1 MMPILILA
9 IFAVVW
15 AGPHCSSA
23 ATKPATRATSLGPA
37 TPPPNAKRCRLVPM
51 NGTREDFRD
60 ANRLHIVNKEAGNT
74 WIMLRDG
81 EKLHTR
87 CIYHE
92 NSPVWEQ
99 LNSATLAINVTKILS
114 AETQNIGFIELV
126 ETGKGFECETL
137 LKCTL
142 IDSRRSSSASIQFY
156 ISESGRANLACDPLN
171 FPGPDVHQDTV
182 ARCSLVRE
190 AGPVRSF
197 KRKRLKRSADSRPE
211 LVYTFIEQAVQPG
224 SQVALKCSAV
234 GEPPPRFRWLLDG
247 QPIPAHHGAAITEGR
262 ENGPAGL
269 GPGSS
274 YVLSTLSLSSARVEH
289 GGRYE
294 CRATNNHGSVAH
306 AARLNVY
313 GPPYIRAMSP
323 VKAVAGSEVTIWCPY
338 YGFPIDSVRW
348 EGGAGTDPR
357 YQQMDGQLTITNV
370 DRNRDK
376 GGWTCSVLTPG
387 GELARRE
394 VQITVVSPPVLSP
407 IVFPPGLRAGDRSQ
421 LTCTVTSGDMP
432 VYFSWLKDQMP
443 ISSALQVDERGAEF
457 YSMLL
462 FKSLTAAHSGIYT
475 CVVTN
480 TAGKAN
486 MSAELA
492 IKVPPYWQIEPSD
505 TAVLLN
511 GSLTVSCEARGHP
524 PPSIYWTKFSG
535 STETTLGGVSD
546 PVVLTNG
553 SLRIESARAEHSGK
567 YRCRADNGVSPPL
580 STTLTIHIN
589 EPARFETQSAN
600 VTAKLGD
607 TVRLACVARGDSPLA
622 TAWSHSGRALPN
634 SDYRM
639 SISETRSAEGL
650 RSELVIE
657 RADRRDSGVYRCQA
671 SNPYGRSDHFVHLA
685 VQEPPEPPAN
695 FRVLEATSRSVRLQW
710 RRPYDGNSPV
720 LGYIVQ
726 YRKHDSSN
734 TDSWRDADTH
744 NVSVSA
750 HAVDSYSETES
761 ATITGLEPATAY
773 LVRARTVTAQFASAH
788 TRALL
793 ALTLHEPPSRAPISL
808 RASAPRSSTI
818 ELAWQA
824 PPSSSWNGE
833 LLGYTVWWWPSADG
847 TLAGGANVGMEFA
860 TVRGQITKYIIEG
873 LEHYTRYSVSVRA
886 FNSAG
891 AGPATAPVNT
901 LTQESV
907 PSEGPRSVRCR
918 AVSPQSI
925 KVEWSPP
932 PAHAHHGAL
941 LGYKLLYR
949 PEHTTEWLEWEERG
963 NGGSNAGAGAEVK
976 RVAGVET
983 LLLALRP
990 HTNYTVQALAYT
1002 AAGDGVP
1009 AHPIHCTTQQ
1019 DVPGSPAAVKVVA
1032 TSVTSLAVSWLPPS
1046 RPNGPILYYTVFYRE
1061 LGRDRPPITTTVQVE
1076 EGDPFVGLGG
1086 STELRSLS
1094 EGATYE
1100 AWVAA
1105 HSVAGEGEPSPPQP
1119 ATTTSRA
1126 RARLLSFGVWAR
1138 VQCGHSLRLA
1148 CAWRGEPAPR
1158 ARWLRGDRPVTHD
1171 PRTHLTPH
1179 GHLAIHEVD
1188 ASTSGNYTCSA
1199 RNTFGSEEVTYRVE
1213 CAAPPSAPTLT
1224 LDHAAHT
1231 DARLTWRTTHHPAA
1245 PPHGFTIWWVRV
1257 RDDTGDG
1264 LEPISSRSEEER
1276 RLETGGEAASV
1287 VLRALSCGATY
1298 SVRAVAHSRA
1308 GSSPPSVPLMVKTK
1322 PPVLVWE
1329 GGGEDRLEEG
1339 AEAAVWSNSSALA
1352 LDARRA
1358 VRCGARLV
1366 RLQWR
1371 RADAA
1376 GAVAWRDADLT
1387 SLHHH
1392 REVVIGGLSPGAWYA
1407 LRLWTATESARHQA
1421 VIYAATTTHSGERL
1435 RRPVAFQSE
1444 GGQIITSNGNAD
1456 TERVLGAV
1464 SLAFAAL
1471 AALAV
1476 TALLLVLLAKR
1487 STLWP
1492 CGGPT
1497 DEETRRCSHSVA
1509 STDKSV
1515 CPEQQNIRNCQ
1526 HDYKHDKLSPA
1537 SDVYEI
1543 SPYATFAV
1551 GGEAAAAATLDH
1563 TLQFRT
1569 FGHRDNDAPPH
1580 RPCRKHPQRH
1590 RERAEVEK
1598 HHSECELQQL
1608 SRYEKVRPRHCAP
1621 TSYCVPLAHHAKAAL
1636 SASMLGAGGS
1646 GGGSGSG
1653 GGCGSGGGLSEVY
1666 AGDSS
1671 AESGPGSLS
1680 PRTHHE
1686 HS

>member
-1 MMPILILA
+1 MCI
-9 IFAVVW
+9 
-15 AGPHCSSA
+15 C
-23 ATKPATRATSLGPA
+23 
-37 TPPPNAKRCRLVPM
+37 KRML
-51 NGTREDFRD
+51 NGQE
-60 ANRLHIVNKEAGNT
+60 NKELKSSSSTIKVTQVVGATQNMSLIT
-74 WIMLRDG
+74 
-81 EKLHTR
+81 EKSKRKGIALKN
-87 CIYHE
+87 IPIE
-92 NSPVWEQ
+92 KSFQ
-99 LNSATLAINVTKILS
+99 LNVGSYDCFLFRVDASDCSAQSDKVMW
-114 AETQNIGFIELV
+114 
-126 ETGKGFECETL
+126 
-137 LKCTL
+137 
-142 IDSRRSSSASIQFY
+142 
-156 ISESGRANLACDPLN
+156 
-171 FPGPDVHQDTV
+171 
-182 ARCSLVRE
+182 CSLVKKA
-190 AGPVRSF
+190 AGFRSL
-197 KRKRLKRSADSRPE
+197 KRKRLKRSSDSRPE

-224 SQVALKCSAV
+224 AQVALKCSAV
-234 GEPPPRFRWLLDG
+234 GEPPPRFRWTLDG
-247 QPIPAHHGAAITEGR
+247 QLIPPHHGAAITEGR
-262 ENGPAGL
+262 ENGPTGI
-269 GPGSS
+269 GSTNN
-274 YVLSTLSLSSARVEH
+274 YILSTLSLSSARVEH

-294 CRATNNHGSVAH
+294 CRATNSHGSVAH

-313 GPPYIRAMSP
+313 GPPYIRAMNP
-323 VKAVAGSEVTIWCPY
+323 VKAVAGSDITIWCPY
-338 YGFPIDSVRW
+338 YGFPIDSVKW

-357 YQQMDGQLTITNV
+357 YHQVDGQLTITNV

-376 GGWTCSVLTPG
+376 GGWICSVLTPG

-394 VQITVVSPPVLSP
+394 VQVSVVSPPVLSP
-407 IVFPPGLRAGDRSQ
+407 IVFPPGLRSGDRSQ

-443 ISSALQVDERGAEF
+443 ISSVLQVDERGAEF

-486 MSAELA
+486 TSAELA
-492 IKVPPYWQIEPSD
+492 IKVPPYWQMEPSD
-505 TAVLLN
+505 AAVLLN
-511 GSLTVSCEARGHP
+511 GSLTISCEARGHP
-524 PPSIYWTKFSG
+524 SPIIYWTKFSG
-535 STETTLGGVSD
+535 SAETTLGGVSD
-546 PVVLTNG
+546 PVVLNNG
-553 SLRIESARAEHSGK
+553 SLRLESARAEHSGK
-567 YRCRADNGVSPPL
+567 YRCRADNGVAPPL
-580 STTLTIHIN
+580 SKTLTIHVN
-589 EPARFETQSAN
+589 EPARFETPSVN

-607 TVRLACVARGDSPLA
+607 TVRLACVARGDNPLSM
-622 TAWSHSGRALPN
+622 TWSTSGRALPN

-650 RSELVIE
+650 RSELVLE

-671 SNPYGRSDHFVHLA
+671 SNPYGRSDHFVHLG

-695 FRVLEATSRSVRLQW
+695 FRVLETTSRSVRLQW

-720 LGYIVQ
+720 LGYVVQ
-726 YRKHDSSN
+726 YRKHDSTSP
-734 TDSWRDADTH
+734 DSWRDADTH

-750 HAVDSYSETES
+750 HSVDTYTELEG
-761 ATITGLEPATAY
+761 ATISGLEPATAY
-773 LVRARTVTAQFASAH
+773 LVRARTVTAQFASSH

-793 ALTLHEPPSRAPISL
+793 ALTLHEPPARAPISL
-808 RASAPRSSTI
+808 RASAPRPATV

-824 PPSSSWNGE
+824 PPTSAWNGE

-847 TLAGGANVGMEFA
+847 SLSSGANVGMEFA
-860 TVRGQITKYIIEG
+860 TVRGQINKYTIEG
-873 LEHYTRYSVSVRA
+873 LEHYTRYSISVRA

-907 PSEGPRSVRCR
+907 PTEGPRAVRCR
-918 AVSPQSI
+918 AVSPQSL

-949 PEHTTEWLEWEERG
+949 PEHTADWLEWEVRG
-963 NGGSNAGAGAEVK
+963 GGGPSAVAGAEVK

-990 HTNYTVQALAYT
+990 HMNYTIQALAYT

-1009 AHPIHCTTQQ
+1009 AHPIHCTTHQ
-1019 DVPGSPAAVKVVA
+1019 DVPGPPAAVKVVA
-1032 TSVTSLAVSWLPPS
+1032 TSVSSLAVSWLPPS

-1061 LGRDRPPITTTVQVE
+1061 LGRERPPQTTTVQPE
-1076 EGDPFVGLGG
+1076 EGESSVGLGG
-1086 STELRSLS
+1086 ATELRSLS

-1105 HSVAGEGEPSPPQP
+1105 HSVAGEGEPSAPQP

-1126 RARLLSFGVWAR
+1126 TVRLLSFGVWAR
-1138 VQCGHSLRLA
+1138 VKCGNSLKLA

-1179 GHLAIHEVD
+1179 GHLSIHEVD
-1188 ASTSGNYTCSA
+1188 ASTSGNYTCAA
-1199 RNTFGSEEVTYRVE
+1199 RNAFGSEEVTYRIE
-1213 CAAPPSAPTLT
+1213 CASPPSAPALV
-1224 LDHAAHT
+1224 LDHAAHKE
-1231 DARLTWRTTHHPAA
+1231 AKLTWRTTHHPAA
-1245 PPHGFTIWWVRV
+1245 PPHGYTIWWMRV
-1257 RDDTGDG
+1257 RDESGDG
-1264 LEPISSRSEEER
+1264 IESVSLRGGGEEER
-1276 RLETGGEAASV
+1276 RLEAGGEAASA
-1287 VLRALSCGATY
+1287 VLRALACGATY

-1308 GSSPPSVPLMVKTK
+1308 GPSPSSAPLLVRTK

-1329 GGGEDRLEEG
+1329 GGGEVKEESEQG
-1339 AEAAVWSNSSALA
+1339 AEAAVWSNSSSLA

-1371 RADAA
+1371 RADATNTA
-1376 GAVAWRDADLT
+1376 IWRDADLT

-1392 REVVIGGLSPGAWYA
+1392 REVVINDLATGTWYA

-1444 GGQIITSNGNAD
+1444 GGSAPAAGGSAD

-1476 TALLLVLLAKR
+1476 AALLLVLLAKR

-1492 CGGPT
+1492 CGGPV
-1497 DEETRRCSHSVA
+1497 DEEVRRCSHSVA

-1551 GGEAAAAATLDH
+1551 GGEATAATLDH

-1590 RERAEVEK
+1590 RDREVEK

-1608 SRYEKVRPRHCAP
+1608 SRYEKVRPRHCAG
-1621 TSYCVPLAHHAKAAL
+1621 TSYCVPLPHHANTGG
-1636 SASMLGAGGS
+1636 SAGGGGS
-1646 GGGSGSG
+1646 GGGF
-1653 GGCGSGGGLSEVY
+1653 SEVY

-1671 AESGPGSLS
+1671 VESGPGSLS

>member
-1 MMPILILA
+1 MVPGKRIYECRPKGIGSHSRVLIETCSTLGGSSSQSCVYKCYEDSKLFVEDKLGISQGSTA
-9 IFAVVW
+9 FSDSKDIIEKSGNASRIYVTKKGTKQTTLHKCTIIQLKKYRQLFRNKTPKAYKFNSSRKFYFEGREKNETWCSLTKQVVYT
-15 AGPHCSSA
+15 
-23 ATKPATRATSLGPA
+23 TKRTRA
-37 TPPPNAKRCRLVPM
+37 
-51 NGTREDFRD
+51 
-60 ANRLHIVNKEAGNT
+60 
-74 WIMLRDG
+74 
-81 EKLHTR
+81 
-87 CIYHE
+87 
-92 NSPVWEQ
+92 
-99 LNSATLAINVTKILS
+99 
-114 AETQNIGFIELV
+114 
-126 ETGKGFECETL
+126 
-137 LKCTL
+137 
-142 IDSRRSSSASIQFY
+142 
-156 ISESGRANLACDPLN
+156 
-171 FPGPDVHQDTV
+171 
-182 ARCSLVRE
+182 
-190 AGPVRSF
+190 
-197 KRKRLKRSADSRPE
+197 KRSLDSRPE

-224 SQVALKCSAV
+224 AQVALKCSAV
-234 GEPPPRFRWLLDG
+234 GEPPPRFKWTLDS
-247 QPIPAHHGAAITEGR
+247 QPIPLHLGAVITEGR
-262 ENGPAGL
+262 ENGPAGM
-269 GPGSS
+269 GPSGN
-274 YVLSTLSLSSARVEH
+274 YVLSTLSLSSAQVEH

-294 CRATNNHGSVAH
+294 CRASNAHGSIAH

-323 VKAVAGSEVTIWCPY
+323 VKAVAGSDTTVWCPY
-338 YGFPIDSVRW
+338 YGFPIDSVTW
-348 EGGAGTDPR
+348 EGGAGTDAR
-357 YQQMDGQLTITNV
+357 YQQIDGQLTISNV
-370 DRNRDK
+370 DRNRDQ
-376 GGWTCSVLTPG
+376 GSWICSVLTPG
-387 GELARRE
+387 GELARRD

-407 IVFPPGLRAGDRSQ
+407 IVFPPGLRSGDRSQ

-432 VYFSWLKDQMP
+432 VYFSWLKDQMNIP
-443 ISSALQVDERGAEF
+443 SALQVDERGAEF

-462 FKSLTAAHSGIYT
+462 FKSLTAAHSGLYT

-486 MSAELA
+486 ASAELA
-492 IKVPPYWQIEPSD
+492 IKVPPYWHIEPSD
-505 TAVLLN
+505 SAVLLN

-524 PPSIYWTKFSG
+524 PPAVYWTKFSG
-535 STETTLGGVSD
+535 GTETTLGAVSE
-546 PVVLTNG
+546 PAVLSNG
-553 SLRIESARAEHSGK
+553 SLRLESARAEHSGK
-567 YRCRADNGVSPPL
+567 YRCRADNGVAPAL
-580 STTLTIHIN
+580 SKSLTIHIN
-589 EPARFETQSAN
+589 EPARFETPSVN
-600 VTAKLGD
+600 VTAKLGE
-607 TVRLACVARGDSPLA
+607 TVRLACLARGDSPLS
-622 TAWSHSGRALPN
+622 TSWSHSGRALPN

-650 RSELVIE
+650 RSELVVE

-685 VQEPPEPPAN
+685 VQEPPEPPSN
-695 FRVLEATSRSVRLQW
+695 FRVLETTSRSVRLQW

-720 LGYIVQ
+720 LGYVVQ
-726 YRKHDSSN
+726 YRKHDSTNS
-734 TDSWRDADTH
+734 DSWRDADTH

-750 HAVDSYSETES
+750 HNADTYSETEG
-761 ATITGLEPATAY
+761 ATISGLEPATAY

-793 ALTLHEPPSRAPISL
+793 ALTSHEPPARAPLSL
-808 RASAPRSSTI
+808 RASAPRTSTI
-818 ELAWQA
+818 ELTWQP
-824 PPSSSWNGE
+824 PPSSTWNGE
-833 LLGYTVWWWPSADG
+833 LLGYSVWWWASADG
-847 TLAGGANVGMEFA
+847 TLSGGANVGMEFA
-860 TVRGQITKYIIEG
+860 TVRGLITKYTIES

-901 LTQESV
+901 VTQESV
-907 PSEGPRSVRCR
+907 PSEGPRGVRCR
-918 AVSPQSI
+918 AVSPQSL

-932 PAHAHHGAL
+932 PAHAHHGSL

-949 PEHTTEWLEWEERG
+949 PEHTAEWLEWEVRG
-963 NGGSNAGAGAEVK
+963 SGGLNSGAGAEVK

-983 LLLALRP
+983 LLLALKP
-990 HTNYTVQALAYT
+990 YTNYTVQALAYT

-1009 AHPIHCTTQQ
+1009 AHPVHCTTQQ
-1019 DVPGSPAAVKVVA
+1019 DAPGPPAAVKVVA
-1032 TSVTSLAVSWLPPS
+1032 TSVTSLAISWLPPS
-1046 RPNGPILYYTVFYRE
+1046 RPNGPVLYYTVFYRE
-1061 LGRDRPPITTTVQVE
+1061 LGRDRPPQTTTVQAE
-1076 EGDPFVGLGG
+1076 DSDPSVGLGG

-1094 EGATYE
+1094 EDATYE

-1105 HSVAGEGEPSPPQP
+1105 HSAAGEGEPSAPQP
-1119 ATTTSRA
+1119 ATTSSRA
-1126 RARLLSFGVWAR
+1126 GVRLLSFGVWAR
-1138 VQCGHSLRLA
+1138 VQCGHALRLA
-1148 CAWRGEPAPR
+1148 CVWRGEPTPR

-1171 PRTHLTPH
+1171 PRTHLTLH

-1199 RNTFGSEEVTYRVE
+1199 RNAYGSEETTYRVE
-1213 CAAPPSAPTLT
+1213 CAAPPAAPAL
-1224 LDHAAHT
+1224 LLEHAAHRE
-1231 DARLTWRTTHHPAA
+1231 ARLAWRTAHHSAA
-1245 PPHGFTIWWVRV
+1245 PPHGFTIWWIRV
-1257 RDDTGDG
+1257 RDDSGDG
-1264 LEPISSRSEEER
+1264 LDTGTRGEEER
-1276 RLETGGEAASV
+1276 KLETGGEATGV
-1287 VLRALSCGATY
+1287 TLRGLSCGASY
-1298 SVRAVAHSRA
+1298 SVRVVAHSRA
-1308 GSSPPSVPLMVKTK
+1308 GPSPPSAPLLVKTK

-1329 GGGEDRLEEG
+1329 GGGDHRERQEEG

-1371 RADAA
+1371 RADA
-1376 GAVAWRDADLT
+1376 GAALWTDADLT

-1392 REVVIGGLSPGAWYA
+1392 REIVIGGLTAGAWYG
-1407 LRLWTATESARHQA
+1407 LRLWTATDSARHQA
-1421 VIYAATTTHSGERL
+1421 IIYAATTTHAGERL

-1444 GGQIITSNGNAD
+1444 GSSVSTVSNAEA
-1456 TERVLGAV
+1456 ERVLGAV

-1471 AALAV
+1471 AAVAV

-1492 CGGPT
+1492 CVVPV

-1551 GGEAAAAATLDH
+1551 GGETAATLDH

-1590 RERAEVEK
+1590 RDRGDVEK
-1598 HHSECELQQL
+1598 HHSDCELQQL
-1608 SRYEKVRPRHCAP
+1608 SRYEKVRPRHCAG
-1621 TSYCVPLAHHAKAAL
+1621 TSYCVPLAHH
-1636 SASMLGAGGS
+1636 G
-1646 GGGSGSG
+1646 GGGSGVG
-1653 GGCGSGGGLSEVY
+1653 GGSGFSEVY

>member
-1 MMPILILA
+1 
-9 IFAVVW
+9 
-15 AGPHCSSA
+15 
-23 ATKPATRATSLGPA
+23 
-37 TPPPNAKRCRLVPM
+37 
-51 NGTREDFRD
+51 
-60 ANRLHIVNKEAGNT
+60 
-74 WIMLRDG
+74 
-81 EKLHTR
+81 
-87 CIYHE
+87 
-92 NSPVWEQ
+92 
-99 LNSATLAINVTKILS
+99 
-114 AETQNIGFIELV
+114 
-126 ETGKGFECETL
+126 
-137 LKCTL
+137 
-142 IDSRRSSSASIQFY
+142 
-156 ISESGRANLACDPLN
+156 
-171 FPGPDVHQDTV
+171 
-182 ARCSLVRE
+182 
-190 AGPVRSF
+190 
-197 KRKRLKRSADSRPE
+197 
-211 LVYTFIEQAVQPG
+211 
-224 SQVALKCSAV
+224 
-234 GEPPPRFRWLLDG
+234 
-247 QPIPAHHGAAITEGR
+247 
-262 ENGPAGL
+262 
-269 GPGSS
+269 
-274 YVLSTLSLSSARVEH
+274 
-289 GGRYE
+289 
-294 CRATNNHGSVAH
+294 
-306 AARLNVY
+306 
-313 GPPYIRAMSP
+313 
-323 VKAVAGSEVTIWCPY
+323 
-338 YGFPIDSVRW
+338 
-348 EGGAGTDPR
+348 
-357 YQQMDGQLTITNV
+357 
-370 DRNRDK
+370 
-376 GGWTCSVLTPG
+376 
-387 GELARRE
+387 
-394 VQITVVSPPVLSP
+394 
-407 IVFPPGLRAGDRSQ
+407 
-421 LTCTVTSGDMP
+421 
-432 VYFSWLKDQMP
+432 
-443 ISSALQVDERGAEF
+443 
-457 YSMLL
+457 
-462 FKSLTAAHSGIYT
+462 
-475 CVVTN
+475 
-480 TAGKAN
+480 
-486 MSAELA
+486 
-492 IKVPPYWQIEPSD
+492 PPYWQIEPSD

-524 PPSIYWTKFSG
+524 HLLYTGPS

-553 SLRIESARAEHSGK
+553 SLRLESARAEHSGK

-580 STTLTIHIN
+580 SKTLTIHIN

-695 FRVLEATSRSVRLQW
+695 FRVLETTSRSFWATWYNIASMIPPALILGGMQKLIMC
-710 RRPYDGNSPV
+710 PYPRMH
-720 LGYIVQ
+720 
-726 YRKHDSSN
+726 RK
-734 TDSWRDADTH
+734 
-744 NVSVSA
+744 
-750 HAVDSYSETES
+750 SYAETES

-847 TLAGGANVGMEFA
+847 TLGGGSNVGMEFA

-901 LTQESV
+901 LTQEM
-907 PSEGPRSVRCR
+907 PSEGPRAVRCR

-949 PEHTTEWLEWEERG
+949 PEHTTEWLEWDARG
-963 NGGSNAGAGAEVK
+963 NGGSNVGAGAEVK

-1046 RPNGPILYYTVFYRE
+1046 RPNGPLLYYTVFYRE

-1105 HSVAGEGEPSPPQP
+1105 HSIAGEGEPSPPQP

-1199 RNTFGSEEVTYRVE
+1199 RNTFGSEEGGVRRTP
-1213 CAAPPSAPTLT
+1213 AAPTLT

-1231 DARLTWRTTHHPAA
+1231 DTRLTWRTTHHPAA
-1245 PPHGFTIWWVRV
+1245 PPHGFTIWWIRV

-1264 LEPISSRSEEER
+1264 LESISSRAEEER
-1276 RLETGGEAASV
+1276 RLETGGEASSV

-1308 GSSPPSVPLMVKTK
+1308 GSSPPSVPLLVKTK

-1376 GAVAWRDADLT
+1376 GAAAWRDADLT

-1392 REVVIGGLSPGAWYA
+1392 REVVIGGLASGAWYA
-1407 LRLWTATESARHQA
+1407 LRLWTATDSARHQA

-1444 GGQIITSNGNAD
+1444 GGQVMTSNNNAD

-1471 AALAV
+1471 AGLAV
-1476 TALLLVLLAKR
+1476 TALLLVLVAKR

-1492 CGGPT
+1492 CGGTP

-1621 TSYCVPLAHHAKAAL
+1621 TSYCVPLAHHEFLKHFLNKSSLIGAIISLRSVKSMTVTVYTNRL
-1636 SASMLGAGGS
+1636 PICDTSAIRS
-1646 GGGSGSG
+1646 GK
-1653 GGCGSGGGLSEVY
+1653 CFILTNL
-1666 AGDSS
+1666 DD
-1671 AESGPGSLS
+1671 L
-1680 PRTHHE
+1680 
-1686 HS
+1686 

>member
-1 MMPILILA
+1 MMKILFVIT
-9 IFAVVW
+9 FAVLSP
-15 AGPHCSSA
+15 GPHCSCS
-23 ATKPATRATSLGPA
+23 PSTRDGLPTTLIN
-37 TPPPNAKRCRLVPM
+37 PPPDVKRFFV
-51 NGTREDFRD
+51 GTRYISIGLQYR
-60 ANRLHIVNKEAGNT
+60 RL
-74 WIMLRDG
+74 
-81 EKLHTR
+81 
-87 CIYHE
+87 
-92 NSPVWEQ
+92 
-99 LNSATLAINVTKILS
+99 INVTGILS
-114 AETQNIGFIELV
+114 KIVKVYITRTRAEKEYKFLQ
-126 ETGKGFECETL
+126 
-137 LKCTL
+137 
-142 IDSRRSSSASIQFY
+142 
-156 ISESGRANLACDPLN
+156 PLS
-171 FPGPDVHQDTV
+171 
-182 ARCSLVRE
+182 ARCSLVKKMSS
-190 AGPVRSF
+190 VRSF
-197 KRKRLKRSADSRPE
+197 KRKRLKRSSESRPE
-211 LVYTFIEQAVQPG
+211 LTFKAI
-224 SQVALKCSAV
+224 
-234 GEPPPRFRWLLDG
+234 
-247 QPIPAHHGAAITEGR
+247 ITEGR
-262 ENGPAGL
+262 ESGTTGIGASNN
-269 GPGSS
+269 
-274 YVLSTLSLSSARVEH
+274 YMLSTLSLSSARVEH

-294 CRATNNHGSVAH
+294 CRATNPHGSVTH

-313 GPPYIRAMSP
+313 GPPYIRAMNP

-338 YGFPIDSVRW
+338 YGFPIDTVKW

-357 YQQMDGQLTITNV
+357 YQQNDGQLIITNV

-376 GGWTCSVLTPG
+376 GSWICSVQTPG

-394 VQITVVSPPVLSP
+394 IQITVVSPPVLSP
-407 IVFPPGLRAGDRSQ
+407 IVFPPGLRSGDRAQ

-443 ISSALQVDERGAEF
+443 ISSVLQVDERGAEF

-486 MSAELA
+486 MSTELA
-492 IKVPPYWQIEPSD
+492 IKVPPYWQIEPTD

-511 GSLTVSCEARGHP
+511 GSLTVSCDARGHP
-524 PPSIYWTKFSG
+524 PPAIYWSKFSG
-535 STETTLGGVSD
+535 STETVFGGVSD

-553 SLRIESARAEHSGK
+553 SLRFESARAEHSGK
-567 YRCRADNGVSPPL
+567 YRCRADNGVPPAL
-580 STTLTIHIN
+580 SKTLTIHVN

-600 VTAKLGD
+600 VTSKLGD
-607 TVRLACVARGDSPLA
+607 TVRLACVARGDSPLS
-622 TAWSHSGRALPN
+622 TAWSHSGRHLPN

-671 SNPYGRSDHFVHLA
+671 TNPYGRSDHFVHLA

-695 FRVLEATSRSVRLQW
+695 FRVVETTSRSVRLQW

-720 LGYIVQ
+720 LGYVVQ
-726 YRKHDSSN
+726 YRKHDSTSVD
-734 TDSWRDADTH
+734 TWRDADTH

-750 HAVDSYSETES
+750 IPGDSYTETEG
-761 ATITGLEPATAY
+761 ATISGLEPATAY
-773 LVRARTVTAQFASAH
+773 LVRARTVTAQFASTH

-793 ALTLHEPPSRAPISL
+793 ALTLHEPPSRAPLSL

-824 PPSSSWNGE
+824 PPSTSWNGE
-833 LLGYTVWWWPSADG
+833 LLGYTVWWWASADG
-847 TLAGGANVGMEFA
+847 TLAGGTNVGMEFA
-860 TVRGQITKYIIEG
+860 TVRGQITKYTIEG
-873 LEHYTRYSVSVRA
+873 LEHFTRYSISVRA

-891 AGPATAPVNT
+891 AGPASAHVNT

-907 PSEGPRSVRCR
+907 PSEGPRAVRCR
-918 AVSPQSI
+918 AVSPQSL

-949 PEHTTEWLEWEERG
+949 PEHTAEWLEWEMRG
-963 NGGSNAGAGAEVK
+963 RSGSNTVTGAEVK
-976 RVAGVET
+976 RVIGVET
-983 LLLALRP
+983 LLLALKP

-1002 AAGDGVP
+1002 ATGDGVP
-1009 AHPIHCTTQQ
+1009 AHPIYCTTQQ
-1019 DVPGSPAAVKVVA
+1019 DAPGPPAAVKVLA
-1032 TSVTSLAVSWLPPS
+1032 TSVTSLAISWLPPS

-1061 LGRDRPPITTTVQVE
+1061 LERPPQTTTVQAE
-1076 EGDPFVGLGG
+1076 EKDPSVGLGG

-1105 HSVAGEGEPSPPQP
+1105 HSTAGEGEPSAPQP

-1126 RARLLSFGVWAR
+1126 GARLLSFGVWAR
-1138 VQCGHSLRLA
+1138 VRCGHSLRLA

-1171 PRTHLTPH
+1171 PRAHLTPH

-1199 RNTFGSEEVTYRVE
+1199 RNAFGSEEVTYRVE
-1213 CAAPPSAPTLT
+1213 CATSPSAPTLT
-1224 LDHAAHT
+1224 LDHTTHKEAKF
-1231 DARLTWRTTHHPAA
+1231 TWRTTHHPAA
-1245 PPHGFTIWWVRV
+1245 PPHGFSIFWNRV
-1257 RDDTGDG
+1257 RDDTGEG
-1264 LEPISSRSEEER
+1264 LDPSSSRSDEER
-1276 RLETGGEAASV
+1276 RLEAGGESSSAI
-1287 VLRALSCGATY
+1287 LRALSCGATY
-1298 SVRAVAHSRA
+1298 SVRVIAHSKA
-1308 GSSPPSVPLMVKTK
+1308 GPSPSSVPLLVRTK

-1329 GGGEDRLEEG
+1329 GGGDQSNSEEG

-1352 LDARRA
+1352 VDARRA

-1371 RADAA
+1371 RADSNGAA
-1376 GAVAWRDADLT
+1376 SWRDADLT

-1392 REVVIGGLSPGAWYA
+1392 REVLIGGLQAGAWYG
-1407 LRLWTATESARHQA
+1407 LRLWTATESSRHQA
-1421 VIYAATTTHSGERL
+1421 IIYAATTTPSGERL

-1444 GGQIITSNGNAD
+1444 GIPVITGGNNAD
-1456 TERVLGAV
+1456 AERVLGAV

-1471 AALAV
+1471 AAIAV

-1487 STLWP
+1487 NTLWP
-1492 CGGPT
+1492 CTSPA
-1497 DEETRRCSHSVA
+1497 DEEVRGCSHSVA

-1515 CPEQQNIRNCQ
+1515 CPEQQNLRNCQ

-1551 GGEAAAAATLDH
+1551 GGEAAAATLDH

-1598 HHSECELQQL
+1598 HHSDCELQQL
-1608 SRYEKVRPRHCAP
+1608 SRYEKVRPRHCAG
-1621 TSYCVPLAHHAKAAL
+1621 TSYCVPLAHH
-1636 SASMLGAGGS
+1636 
-1646 GGGSGSG
+1646 GGGS
-1653 GGCGSGGGLSEVY
+1653 GSGGGLSEVY

-1686 HS
+1686 NS

>member
-1 MMPILILA
+1 M
-9 IFAVVW
+9 W
-15 AGPHCSSA
+15 C
-23 ATKPATRATSLGPA
+23 SLG
-37 TPPPNAKRCRLVPM
+37 K
-51 NGTREDFRD
+51 
-60 ANRLHIVNKEAGNT
+60 K
-74 WIMLRDG
+74 
-81 EKLHTR
+81 
-87 CIYHE
+87 
-92 NSPVWEQ
+92 
-99 LNSATLAINVTKILS
+99 
-114 AETQNIGFIELV
+114 
-126 ETGKGFECETL
+126 TGAF
-137 LKCTL
+137 
-142 IDSRRSSSASIQFY
+142 
-156 ISESGRANLACDPLN
+156 
-171 FPGPDVHQDTV
+171 
-182 ARCSLVRE
+182 
-190 AGPVRSF
+190 RSF
-197 KRKRLKRSADSRPE
+197 KRKRLKRSSDSRPE

-224 SQVALKCSAV
+224 AQVALKCSVV
-234 GEPPPRFRWLLDG
+234 GEPPPRFRWNLDG
-247 QPIPAHHGAAITEGR
+247 LPIPAHHGAIITEGR
-262 ENGPAGL
+262 ESGPAGV
-269 GPGSS
+269 GASGN
-274 YVLSTLSLSSARVEH
+274 YVLSTLSLTSARVEH

-294 CRATNNHGSVAH
+294 CRATNVHGSIAH

-313 GPPYIRAMSP
+313 GPPYIRALAP

-338 YGFPIDSVRW
+338 YGFPVESVKW
-348 EGGAGTDPR
+348 EGGAGADSR
-357 YQQMDGQLTITNV
+357 YQQMGGQLTIHNV

-376 GGWTCSVLTPG
+376 GTWTCSVLTPG
-387 GELARRE
+387 GELAKRE

-407 IVFPPGLRAGDRSQ
+407 VVFPPGLRAGDRAQ
-421 LTCTVTSGDMP
+421 LTCSVTSGDMP

-443 ISSALQVDERGAEF
+443 ISSVLQVEERGAEF
-457 YSMLL
+457 YSMLI
-462 FKSLTAAHSGIYT
+462 FKTLTAAHSGIYT

-486 MSAELA
+486 TSAELA

-505 TAVLLN
+505 ASVLLN

-524 PPSIYWTKFSG
+524 SPAIYWTKFSG
-535 STETTLGGVSD
+535 TTETSLGGVSD
-546 PVVLTNG
+546 PVVLSNG
-553 SLRIESARAEHSGK
+553 SLRLETARAEHSGK
-567 YRCRADNGVSPPL
+567 YRCRADNGVAPAL
-580 STTLTIHIN
+580 SKTLNIHVN
-589 EPARFETQSAN
+589 EPARFETPSAN
-600 VTAKLGD
+600 VTAKLGE
-607 TVRLACVARGDSPLA
+607 TVRLACVARGDTPLS
-622 TAWSHSGRALPN
+622 TTWSHSGRALPN

-650 RSELVIE
+650 RSELVVE

-695 FRVLEATSRSVRLQW
+695 FRVLETSSRSVRLQW

-720 LGYIVQ
+720 LGYVVQ
-726 YRKHDSSN
+726 YRKHDSSSA
-734 TDSWRDADTH
+734 DSWRDADTH

-750 HAVDSYSETES
+750 HSIDSYAETEG

-793 ALTLHEPPSRAPISL
+793 ALTLHEPPARAPLSL
-808 RASAPRSSTI
+808 RASAPRPSTI

-833 LLGYTVWWWPSADG
+833 LLGYTVWWWASADG
-847 TLAGGANVGMEFA
+847 TLAGGSNVGMEFA
-860 TVRGQITKYIIEG
+860 TVRGLINKYTIES

-907 PSEGPRSVRCR
+907 PSEGPRAVRCR
-918 AVSPQSI
+918 AVSPQSL

-949 PEHTTEWLEWEERG
+949 PEHTTEWLEWEVRG
-963 NGGSNAGAGAEVK
+963 SGTVTAGAGAEVK

-990 HTNYTVQALAYT
+990 HTNYTIQALAYT

-1019 DVPGSPAAVKVVA
+1019 DAPGPPAAVKVVA

-1061 LGRDRPPITTTVQVE
+1061 LGRDRPPQTTTIQAE
-1076 EGDPFVGLGG
+1076 DGDASVGLGG

-1094 EGATYE
+1094 EGSTYE

-1105 HSVAGEGEPSPPQP
+1105 HSAAGEGEPSAPQP
-1119 ATTTSRA
+1119 TTITSRA
-1126 RARLLSFGVWAR
+1126 GAKLLSFGVWAR

-1148 CAWRGEPAPR
+1148 CAWRGDPAPR

-1199 RNTFGSEEVTYRVE
+1199 RNSFGSEEVTYRVE
-1213 CAAPPSAPTLT
+1213 CAAPPAAPAMQ
-1224 LDHAAHT
+1224 LDHAAHKE
-1231 DARLTWRTTHHPAA
+1231 ARLTWRTTHHPAA

-1257 RDDTGDG
+1257 RDDSGEG
-1264 LEPISSRSEEER
+1264 IEPASLRDEER
-1276 RLETGGEAASV
+1276 RLEAGGEAASV
-1287 VLRALSCGATY
+1287 VLRALACGATY

-1308 GSSPPSVPLMVKTK
+1308 GPSPPSVPLLVRTK

-1329 GGGEDRLEEG
+1329 GGGEDTQEEG

-1352 LDARRA
+1352 IDARRA

-1371 RADAA
+1371 RVDA
-1376 GAVAWRDADLT
+1376 GGTGSWRDADLT

-1392 REVVIGGLSPGAWYA
+1392 REVLIGGLTAGAWYG
-1407 LRLWTATESARHQA
+1407 LRLWTATDSARHQA
-1421 VIYAATTTHSGERL
+1421 VLYAATTTHSGERL

-1444 GGQIITSNGNAD
+1444 GGPITTVGGSAD
-1456 TERVLGAV
+1456 AERVLGAV
-1464 SLAFAAL
+1464 SVAFAAL
-1471 AALAV
+1471 AAIAV
-1476 TALLLVLLAKR
+1476 TALIVVLLAKR

-1492 CGGPT
+1492 CGGNLE
-1497 DEETRRCSHSVA
+1497 EETRRCSHSVA

-1551 GGEAAAAATLDH
+1551 GGEATAATLDH

-1608 SRYEKVRPRHCAP
+1608 SRYEKVRPRHCAA
-1621 TSYCVPLAHHAKAAL
+1621 TSYCVPLSHH
-1636 SASMLGAGGS
+1636 

-1653 GGCGSGGGLSEVY
+1653 GGGGSGGGFSEVY

>member
-1 MMPILILA
+1 
-9 IFAVVW
+9 
-15 AGPHCSSA
+15 
-23 ATKPATRATSLGPA
+23 
-37 TPPPNAKRCRLVPM
+37 M
-51 NGTREDFRD
+51 N
-60 ANRLHIVNKEAGNT
+60 
-74 WIMLRDG
+74 
-81 EKLHTR
+81 
-87 CIYHE
+87 
-92 NSPVWEQ
+92 
-99 LNSATLAINVTKILS
+99 
-114 AETQNIGFIELV
+114 
-126 ETGKGFECETL
+126 
-137 LKCTL
+137 
-142 IDSRRSSSASIQFY
+142 
-156 ISESGRANLACDPLN
+156 
-171 FPGPDVHQDTV
+171 
-182 ARCSLVRE
+182 
-190 AGPVRSF
+190 
-197 KRKRLKRSADSRPE
+197 
-211 LVYTFIEQAVQPG
+211 
-224 SQVALKCSAV
+224 
-234 GEPPPRFRWLLDG
+234 
-247 QPIPAHHGAAITEGR
+247 
-262 ENGPAGL
+262 
-269 GPGSS
+269 
-274 YVLSTLSLSSARVEH
+274 
-289 GGRYE
+289 
-294 CRATNNHGSVAH
+294 
-306 AARLNVY
+306 
-313 GPPYIRAMSP
+313 P
-323 VKAVAGSEVTIWCPY
+323 VKAVAGTEITIWCPY
-338 YGFPIDSVRW
+338 YGFPIDSVKW
-348 EGGAGTDPR
+348 EGGAGADPR
-357 YQQMDGQLTITNV
+357 YHQVDGQLTIANV

-376 GGWTCSVLTPG
+376 GGWICSVLTPG

-394 VQITVVSPPVLSP
+394 VQVSVVSPPVLSP
-407 IVFPPGLRAGDRSQ
+407 IVFPPGLRSGDRSQ

-443 ISSALQVDERGAEF
+443 ISSVLQVDERGAEF

-486 MSAELA
+486 TSAELA

-505 TAVLLN
+505 AAVLLN
-511 GSLTVSCEARGHP
+511 GSLTISCEARGHP
-524 PPSIYWTKFSG
+524 TPAIYWTKFSG

-546 PVVLTNG
+546 PVVLSNG
-553 SLRIESARAEHSGK
+553 SLRLESARAEHSGR
-567 YRCRADNGVSPPL
+567 YRCRADNGVAPPL
-580 STTLTIHIN
+580 SKTLTIHVN
-589 EPARFETQSAN
+589 EPARFETPSVN

-607 TVRLACVARGDSPLA
+607 TVRLACVARGDNPLSM
-622 TAWSHSGRALPN
+622 TWSSSGRALPN

-639 SISETRSAEGL
+639 SIAETRSAEGL
-650 RSELVIE
+650 RSELVLE

-671 SNPYGRSDHFVHLA
+671 SNPYGRSDHFVHLG

-695 FRVLEATSRSVRLQW
+695 FRVLETTSRSVRLQW

-720 LGYIVQ
+720 LGYVVQ
-726 YRKHDSSN
+726 YRKHDSASP
-734 TDSWRDADTH
+734 DSWRDADTH

-750 HAVDSYSETES
+750 HSVDTYTEVEG
-761 ATITGLEPATAY
+761 ATISGLEPATAY
-773 LVRARTVTAQFASAH
+773 LVRARTVTAQFASTH

-793 ALTLHEPPSRAPISL
+793 ALTLHEPPSRAPMSL
-808 RASAPRSSTI
+808 RASAPRSATV
-818 ELAWQA
+818 ELAWQ
-824 PPSSSWNGE
+824 PPPTSTWNGE

-847 TLAGGANVGMEFA
+847 SLSGGANVGMEFA
-860 TVRGQITKYIIEG
+860 TVRGQINKYTIEG
-873 LEHYTRYSVSVRA
+873 LEHYTRYSISVRA

-891 AGPATAPVNT
+891 AGPATASVNT

-907 PSEGPRSVRCR
+907 PTEGPRAVRCR
-918 AVSPQSI
+918 AVSPQSL

-949 PEHTTEWLEWEERG
+949 PEHTTDWLEWEVRA
-963 NGGSNAGAGAEVK
+963 GGGQNTLGGAEVK

-990 HTNYTVQALAYT
+990 HMNYTIQALAYT

-1009 AHPIHCTTQQ
+1009 AHPIHCTTHQ
-1019 DVPGSPAAVKVVA
+1019 DVPGPPAAVKVVA
-1032 TSVTSLAVSWLPPS
+1032 TSISSLAVSWLPPS

-1061 LGRDRPPITTTVQVE
+1061 LGRERPPQTTTVQAE
-1076 EGDPFVGLGG
+1076 DGESSVGLGG

-1105 HSVAGEGEPSPPQP
+1105 HSVAGEGEPSAPQP
-1119 ATTTSRA
+1119 ATTSSRA
-1126 RARLLSFGVWAR
+1126 TVRLLSFGVWAR
-1138 VQCGHSLRLA
+1138 VRCGHSLRLA

-1179 GHLAIHEVD
+1179 GHLSIHEVD
-1188 ASTSGNYTCSA
+1188 GSTSGNYTCAA
-1199 RNTFGSEEVTYRVE
+1199 RNAFGSEEVTYRVE
-1213 CAAPPSAPTLT
+1213 CASPPSAPTLT
-1224 LDHAAHT
+1224 LDHAAHKE
-1231 DARLTWRTTHHPAA
+1231 AKVSWRTTHHPAA
-1245 PPHGFTIWWVRV
+1245 PPHGFTIWWMRI
-1257 RDDTGDG
+1257 RDDNGEGIDPLNTRGED
-1264 LEPISSRSEEER
+1264 ER
-1276 RLETGGEAASV
+1276 RLETGGEATNII
-1287 VLRALSCGATY
+1287 LRALSCGAVY

-1308 GSSPPSVPLMVKTK
+1308 GPSPSSAPLLVRTK

-1329 GGGEDRLEEG
+1329 GGGEEENNDQG
-1339 AEAAVWSNSSALA
+1339 AEAAVWSNSSSLA
-1352 LDARRA
+1352 VDARRA

-1376 GAVAWRDADLT
+1376 ANAIWRDADLT

-1392 REVVIGGLSPGAWYA
+1392 REVVINGLTTGAWYA

-1421 VIYAATTTHSGERL
+1421 IIYAATTTHSGERL

-1444 GGQIITSNGNAD
+1444 GSSPSSGSAAD
-1456 TERVLGAV
+1456 TDRVLGAV

-1476 TALLLVLLAKR
+1476 GALLLVLLAKR

-1492 CGGPT
+1492 CGGAV

-1551 GGEAAAAATLDH
+1551 GGEATAATLDH

-1590 RERAEVEK
+1590 RDREVEK
-1598 HHSECELQQL
+1598 HHSDCELQQL
-1608 SRYEKVRPRHCAP
+1608 SRYEKVRPRHCAG
-1621 TSYCVPLAHHAKAAL
+1621 TSYCVPLSHHGGGGG
-1636 SASMLGAGGS
+1636 STGGGGS
-1646 GGGSGSG
+1646 GGGF
-1653 GGCGSGGGLSEVY
+1653 SEVY

-1671 AESGPGSLS
+1671 VESGPGSLS

>member
-1 MMPILILA
+1 MPTSIIGT
-9 IFAVVW
+9 VVHVFFSSAGVLS

-23 ATKPATRATSLGPA
+23 DPHSPPHVKRYRHVEADDKRIYECRPKGISSPSRVHVEKCSSLRASSKRCVYKCDEQSRRIEDKYIHGASETGFSRDVSANSANTSLSQLTKKGRYKRRELHKCIIIQLKEYQKLFRNR
-37 TPPPNAKRCRLVPM
+37 TPKAYR
-51 NGTREDFRD
+51 
-60 ANRLHIVNKEAGNT
+60 VN
-74 WIMLRDG
+74 
-81 EKLHTR
+81 
-87 CIYHE
+87 
-92 NSPVWEQ
+92 S
-99 LNSATLAINVTKILS
+99 
-114 AETQNIGFIELV
+114 
-126 ETGKGFECETL
+126 
-137 LKCTL
+137 
-142 IDSRRSSSASIQFY
+142 SRRSLF
-156 ISESGRANLACDPLN
+156 ERHDNN
-171 FPGPDVHQDTV
+171 VTW
-182 ARCSLVRE
+182 CSLTER
-190 AGPVRSF
+190 AWRPL
-197 KRKRLKRSADSRPE
+197 KRKRIKRSPDSRPE

-224 SQVALKCSAV
+224 AQVALKCSAV
-234 GEPPPRFRWLLDG
+234 GEPPPRFKWTLDS
-247 QPIPAHHGAAITEGR
+247 QPIPPHHGAVITEGR
-262 ENGPAGL
+262 DSGPAGM
-269 GPGSS
+269 GPGGN
-274 YVLSTLSLSSARVEH
+274 YVLSTLSLSSAKVEH

-294 CRATNNHGSVAH
+294 CRASNAHGSVAH

-313 GPPYIRAMSP
+313 GPPYIRSMSP
-323 VKAVAGSEVTIWCPY
+323 VKAVAGSDTPVWCPY
-338 YGFPIDSVRW
+338 YGFPIDSVKW
-348 EGGAGTDPR
+348 DGGTGNDPR
-357 YQQMDGQLTITNV
+357 YLQIDGQLTISNV
-370 DRNRDK
+370 DRNRDQ
-376 GGWTCSVLTPG
+376 GGWVCSVLTPG

-407 IVFPPGLRAGDRSQ
+407 IVFPPGLRAGDRAQ

-432 VYFSWLKDQMP
+432 VYFSWLKDQINIP
-443 ISSALQVDERGAEF
+443 SALQVDERGAEF

-486 MSAELA
+486 TSAELA

-524 PPSIYWTKFSG
+524 SPAIYWTKFSG
-535 STETTLGGVSD
+535 SAETTLGAVSE
-546 PVVLTNG
+546 PAVLNNG
-553 SLRIESARAEHSGK
+553 SLRLESARAEHSGK
-567 YRCRADNGVSPPL
+567 YRCRADNGVAPAL
-580 STTLTIHIN
+580 SKTLTIHVN
-589 EPARFETQSAN
+589 EPARFETPSVN

-607 TVRLACVARGDSPLA
+607 TVRLACVARGDSPLS
-622 TAWSHSGRALPN
+622 TTWSHSGRALPN

-650 RSELVIE
+650 RSELVVE

-671 SNPYGRSDHFVHLA
+671 TNPYGRSDHFVHLA
-685 VQEPPEPPAN
+685 VQEPPEPPSN
-695 FRVLEATSRSVRLQW
+695 FRVLETTSRSVRLQW

-720 LGYIVQ
+720 LGYVVQ
-726 YRKHDSSN
+726 YRKHDSTSSD
-734 TDSWRDADTH
+734 TWRDADTH

-750 HAVDSYSETES
+750 HNLDSYSETEG
-761 ATITGLEPATAY
+761 ATISGLEPATAY
-773 LVRARTVTAQFASAH
+773 LVRARTVTAQFASTH

-793 ALTLHEPPSRAPISL
+793 ALTSHEPPARAPLSL
-808 RASAPRSSTI
+808 RASAPRASTI
-818 ELAWQA
+818 ELAWQP

-833 LLGYTVWWWPSADG
+833 LLGYSVWWWASADG
-847 TLAGGANVGMEFA
+847 TLSGGANVGMEFA
-860 TVRGQITKYIIEG
+860 TVRGQITKYTIEG

-907 PSEGPRSVRCR
+907 PSEGPRGVRCR
-918 AVSPQSI
+918 AVSPQSL

-932 PAHAHHGAL
+932 PAHAHHGSL

-949 PEHTTEWLEWEERG
+949 PEHTAEWLEWEVRG
-963 NGGSNAGAGAEVK
+963 SGGGNSGAGAEVK

-990 HTNYTVQALAYT
+990 YTNYTIQALAYT
-1002 AAGDGVP
+1002 GTGDGVP
-1009 AHPIHCTTQQ
+1009 AHPVHCITQQ
-1019 DVPGSPAAVKVVA
+1019 DAPGPPAAVKVVA
-1032 TSVTSLAVSWLPPS
+1032 TSVTSLAISWLPPS
-1046 RPNGPILYYTVFYRE
+1046 RPNGPVLYYTVFYRE
-1061 LGRDRPPITTTVQVE
+1061 LGRDRPPQTTTVQAE
-1076 EGDPFVGLGG
+1076 DSDPTVGLGG
-1086 STELRSLS
+1086 SAELRSLS
-1094 EGATYE
+1094 EDATYE

-1105 HSVAGEGEPSPPQP
+1105 HSVAGEGEPSAPQP
-1119 ATTTSRA
+1119 ATTSSRA
-1126 RARLLSFGVWAR
+1126 GVRLLSFGVWAR

-1148 CAWRGEPAPR
+1148 CVWRGEPMPR

-1171 PRTHLTPH
+1171 PKTHLTPH

-1199 RNTFGSEEVTYRVE
+1199 RNAFGSEEVTYRVE
-1213 CAAPPSAPTLT
+1213 CAVPPAAPALL
-1224 LDHAAHT
+1224 LDHAAHRE
-1231 DARLTWRTTHHPAA
+1231 AKLTWRTTHHPAA

-1257 RDDTGDG
+1257 RDDSVDS
-1264 LEPISSRSEEER
+1264 LEASSRGEEER
-1276 RLETGGEAASV
+1276 KLEAGGEASSV
-1287 VLRALSCGATY
+1287 MLRSLSCGASY

-1308 GSSPPSVPLMVKTK
+1308 GPSPPSAPLLVKTK

-1329 GGGEDRLEEG
+1329 GGGDRRDQEEG
-1339 AEAAVWSNSSALA
+1339 AEAAIWSNSSALA

-1358 VRCGARLV
+1358 VRCNARLV

-1371 RADAA
+1371 RADA
-1376 GAVAWRDADLT
+1376 GAALWTDADLT

-1392 REVVIGGLSPGAWYA
+1392 REVVIGGLTAGAWYA
-1407 LRLWTATESARHQA
+1407 LRLWTSTESSRHQA
-1421 VIYAATTTHSGERL
+1421 IIYAATTTHAGERL

-1444 GGQIITSNGNAD
+1444 GSSVGTVGSNAEA
-1456 TERVLGAV
+1456 ERVLGAV

-1471 AALAV
+1471 AAVAV
-1476 TALLLVLLAKR
+1476 TALILVLLAKR

-1492 CGGPT
+1492 CGGAV

-1515 CPEQQNIRNCQ
+1515 CPEQQNMRNCQ

-1551 GGEAAAAATLDH
+1551 GGETAATLDH

-1590 RERAEVEK
+1590 RDRAEGKTYVEK
-1598 HHSECELQQL
+1598 HHSDCELQQL
-1608 SRYEKVRPRHCAP
+1608 SRYEKVRPRHCAG
-1621 TSYCVPLAHHAKAAL
+1621 TSYCVPLAHHG
-1636 SASMLGAGGS
+1636 GAGSGGGGGS
-1646 GGGSGSG
+1646 GGGF
-1653 GGCGSGGGLSEVY
+1653 SEVY

>member
-1 MMPILILA
+1 MWSLSHGERKLYFICLHY
-9 IFAVVW
+9 
-15 AGPHCSSA
+15 GSA
-23 ATKPATRATSLGPA
+23 RDSNKNQQNVLSKFSGANVSESVS
-37 TPPPNAKRCRLVPM
+37 AK
-51 NGTREDFRD
+51 D
-60 ANRLHIVNKEAGNT
+60 
-74 WIMLRDG
+74 
-81 EKLHTR
+81 
-87 CIYHE
+87 
-92 NSPVWEQ
+92 
-99 LNSATLAINVTKILS
+99 
-114 AETQNIGFIELV
+114 TQNIGFIKIKQNKQRYEYEILLECNLV
-126 ETGKGFECETL
+126 SSKGKVNH
-137 LKCTL
+137 
-142 IDSRRSSSASIQFY
+142 
-156 ISESGRANLACDPLN
+156 ISKIKSGEVMFLCGTSNNKDLRGLCHVTP
-171 FPGPDVHQDTV
+171 
-182 ARCSLVRE
+182 CSLVKKTSI
-190 AGPVRSF
+190 VRPF
-197 KRKRLKRSADSRPE
+197 KRKRLKRSLDSRPE

-224 SQVALKCSAV
+224 AQVALKCSAV
-234 GEPPPRFRWLLDG
+234 GEPPPRFRWTLDG
-247 QPIPAHHGAAITEGR
+247 QTIPSHHGAVITEGR
-262 ENGPAGL
+262 ESSPSGI
-269 GPGSS
+269 GSNS
-274 YVLSTLSLSSARVEH
+274 NYVLSTLSLSSARVEH

-294 CRATNNHGSVAH
+294 CRATNSHGTVSH

-313 GPPYIRAMSP
+313 GPPYIRAMNP
-323 VKAVAGSEVTIWCPY
+323 VKAVAGSDVTIWCPY
-338 YGFPIDSVRW
+338 YGFPIDSVKW

-357 YQQMDGQLTITNV
+357 YQQLDGQLTIMNV

-376 GGWTCSVLTPG
+376 GAWICSVLTPG

-394 VQITVVSPPVLSP
+394 VQVSVVSPPVLSP
-407 IVFPPGLRAGDRSQ
+407 IVFPPGLRSGDRSQ

-443 ISSALQVDERGAEF
+443 ISSSLQVDERGAEF
-457 YSMLL
+457 FSMLL

-486 MSAELA
+486 ASVELA

-505 TAVLLN
+505 TSVLLN
-511 GSLTVSCEARGHP
+511 GSLTVSCEARGYP
-524 PPSIYWTKFSG
+524 PPTIYWTKFAG

-546 PVVLTNG
+546 PVILGNG
-553 SLRIESARAEHSGK
+553 SLRLESARAEHSGK
-567 YRCRADNGVSPPL
+567 YRCRADNGVAPAL
-580 STTLTIHIN
+580 SKTLSIHVN

-607 TVRLACVARGDSPLA
+607 TVRLACVARGDSPLS

-639 SISETRSAEGL
+639 SISETRSSEGL
-650 RSELVIE
+650 RSEMVIE

-695 FRVLEATSRSVRLQW
+695 FRVLETTSRSVKLQW

-720 LGYIVQ
+720 LGYVVQ
-726 YRKHDSSN
+726 YRRHDSSAA
-734 TDSWRDADTH
+734 DSWRDADTY
-744 NVSVSA
+744 NVTVSA
-750 HAVDSYSETES
+750 HPPDSFTETEG
-761 ATITGLEPATAY
+761 AIITGLEPATAY

-793 ALTLHEPPSRAPISL
+793 ALTLHEPPSRSPVSL
-808 RASAPRSSTI
+808 RASAPRTSTI
-818 ELAWQA
+818 VLAWQA
-824 PPSSSWNGE
+824 PPASSWNGE
-833 LLGYTVWWWPSADG
+833 LLGYTVWWWASADG
-847 TLAGGANVGMEFA
+847 SLAGGANVGMEFA
-860 TVRGQITKYIIEG
+860 TVRGQINKYIIEG

-891 AGPATAPVNT
+891 AGPASAPVNT

-907 PSEGPRSVRCR
+907 PSEGPRGVRCR
-918 AVSPQSI
+918 AVSPQSL

-949 PEHTTEWLEWEERG
+949 PEHTAEWLEWELRG
-963 NGGSNAGAGAEVK
+963 TGGPSAGAGAEVK

-990 HTNYTVQALAYT
+990 HTNYTIQALAYT

-1019 DVPGSPAAVKVVA
+1019 DAPGPPAAVKVVA

-1046 RPNGPILYYTVFYRE
+1046 RPNGPLLYYTVFYRE
-1061 LGRDRPPITTTVQVE
+1061 LGRERPPQSATVQAE
-1076 EGDPFVGLGG
+1076 DDISSVGLGG

-1094 EGATYE
+1094 E
-1100 AWVAA
+1100 
-1105 HSVAGEGEPSPPQP
+1105 
-1119 ATTTSRA
+1119 
-1126 RARLLSFGVWAR
+1126 
-1138 VQCGHSLRLA
+1138 
-1148 CAWRGEPAPR
+1148 
-1158 ARWLRGDRPVTHD
+1158 
-1171 PRTHLTPH
+1171 
-1179 GHLAIHEVD
+1179 EVD

-1199 RNTFGSEEVTYRVE
+1199 RNTFGSEEITYRVE
-1213 CAAPPSAPTLT
+1213 CATPPSAPALV
-1224 LDHAAHT
+1224 LDHAAHKE
-1231 DARLTWRTTHHPAA
+1231 AKLTWRTTHHPAA

-1257 RDDTGDG
+1257 RDDAGDG
-1264 LEPISSRSEEER
+1264 MEIGNTRGEEEK
-1276 RLETGGEAASV
+1276 RLEAGGETASV
-1287 VLRALSCGATY
+1287 VLKALSCGATY

-1308 GSSPPSVPLMVKTK
+1308 GPSPPSVPLLVRTK

-1329 GGGEDRLEEG
+1329 GGGEDSQSEG

-1352 LDARRA
+1352 VDARRA

-1371 RADAA
+1371 RADDAA
-1376 GAVAWRDADLT
+1376 AAPWRDADLT

-1392 REVVIGGLSPGAWYA
+1392 REVVIGGLSAGAWFA
-1407 LRLWTATESARHQA
+1407 LRLWTATESSRHQA

-1435 RRPVAFQSE
+1435 RRPVAFHTE
-1444 GGQIITSNGNAD
+1444 GGPVVTTNGNAD
-1456 TERVLGAV
+1456 AERVLGAV

-1476 TALLLVLLAKR
+1476 TALLLVLVAKR

-1492 CGGPT
+1492 CISPP
-1497 DEETRRCSHSVA
+1497 EEEARRCSHSVA

-1515 CPEQQNIRNCQ
+1515 CPEQQNMRNCQ

-1551 GGEAAAAATLDH
+1551 GGETAATLDH

-1598 HHSECELQQL
+1598 HHSECELTQL
-1608 SRYEKVRPRHCAP
+1608 SRYEKVRPRHCAG
-1621 TSYCVPLAHHAKAAL
+1621 TSYCVPLAHH
-1636 SASMLGAGGS
+1636 GGGNGGGGGS
-1646 GGGSGSG
+1646 GGGF
-1653 GGCGSGGGLSEVY
+1653 SEVY

>member
-1 MMPILILA
+1 MVTIILIA
-9 IFAVVW
+9 IFAVLSP
-15 AGPHCSSA
+15 GRYCSCSPGA
-23 ATKPATRATSLGPA
+23 LAEPNPTPQ
-37 TPPPNAKRCRLVPM
+37 PPPHIKRCRRVGGGNNYPFEGELGMNKPSGHTWTVLMKRRKIIIHYECFEKSQGHKNTDASKSLSASSPVNVSEDVPGRRNM
-51 NGTREDFRD
+51 SFVKILEEKNGFTCETSIKCK
-60 ANRLHIVNKEAGNT
+60 LIEAGLQT
-74 WIMLRDG
+74 SH
-81 EKLHTR
+81 KYQFH
-87 CIYHE
+87 
-92 NSPVWEQ
+92 NSKTNMKMGCEALDEDVSSRH
-99 LNSATLAINVTKILS
+99 LNYSMW
-114 AETQNIGFIELV
+114 
-126 ETGKGFECETL
+126 
-137 LKCTL
+137 
-142 IDSRRSSSASIQFY
+142 
-156 ISESGRANLACDPLN
+156 
-171 FPGPDVHQDTV
+171 
-182 ARCSLVRE
+182 CSLSKKTSTQ
-190 AGPVRSF
+190 RSF
-197 KRKRLKRSADSRPE
+197 KRKRLKKRSSDSRPE

-224 SQVALKCSAV
+224 AQVALKCSAM
-234 GEPPPRFRWLLDG
+234 GEPPPRFRWSLDG
-247 QPIPAHHGAAITEGR
+247 FPIPTHHGTIITEGR
-262 ENGPAGL
+262 ENGPTGI
-269 GPGSS
+269 GSS
-274 YVLSTLSLSSARVEH
+274 SNYVLSTLSLSGARVEH

-294 CRATNNHGSVAH
+294 CRATNSHGSVAH

-313 GPPYIRAMSP
+313 GSPYIRAMNT

-338 YGFPIDSVRW
+338 YGFPIKSVKW
-348 EGGAGTDPR
+348 EGGVGADPR
-357 YQQMDGQLTITNV
+357 YQQIDGQLTIANV

-376 GGWTCSVLTPG
+376 GSWTCSVLTPG
-387 GELARRE
+387 GELAKRE
-394 VQITVVSPPVLSP
+394 VQVTVVSPPVLSP
-407 IVFPPGLRAGDRSQ
+407 VVFPPGLRSGDRAQ
-421 LTCTVTSGDMP
+421 LTCSVTSGDMP

-443 ISSALQVDERGAEF
+443 ISSILQVEERGAEF
-457 YSMLL
+457 YSMLI
-462 FKSLTAAHSGIYT
+462 FKSLTAAHSGIYS

-486 MSAELA
+486 TSTELA

-505 TAVLLN
+505 AAVLLN

-524 PPSIYWTKFSG
+524 PPAIYWTKFSG

-553 SLRIESARAEHSGK
+553 SLRLETARAEHSGK
-567 YRCRADNGVSPPL
+567 YRCRADNGVPPAL
-580 STTLTIHIN
+580 TRTLNIHVN
-589 EPARFETQSAN
+589 EPARFETPSAN

-607 TVRLACVARGDSPLA
+607 TIRLVCVARGDSPLS
-622 TAWSHSGRALPN
+622 TSWSHSGRALPK

-650 RSELVIE
+650 RSELAIE

-695 FRVLEATSRSVRLQW
+695 FRVLETTSRSVRLQW

-720 LGYIVQ
+720 LGYVVQ
-726 YRKHDSSN
+726 YRRHDSTSP
-734 TDSWRDADTH
+734 DSWRDADTQ
-744 NVSVSA
+744 NVSVST
-750 HAVDSYSETES
+750 HTVDTYSEAEE

-773 LVRARTVTAQFASAH
+773 LVRARTVTAQFASTH
-788 TRALL
+788 TRAVL
-793 ALTLHEPPSRAPISL
+793 ALTLHEPPARAPISL
-808 RASAPRSSTI
+808 RASAPRPTTI

-847 TLAGGANVGMEFA
+847 SLAGGANVGMEFA
-860 TVRGQITKYIIEG
+860 TVRGLINKYTIEG

-907 PSEGPRSVRCR
+907 PSEGPRAVRCR

-949 PEHTTEWLEWEERG
+949 PDHTTDWLEWEVRG
-963 NGGSNAGAGAEVK
+963 GGGPSTGAGAEVK

-990 HTNYTVQALAYT
+990 HTNYTMQALAYT

-1019 DVPGSPAAVKVVA
+1019 DVPGAPAAVKVVA

-1046 RPNGPILYYTVFYRE
+1046 RPNGPILYYTIFYRE
-1061 LGRDRPPITTTVQVE
+1061 LGRDRPPQTTTVQAE
-1076 EGDPFVGLGG
+1076 DGDPSVGLGG

-1094 EGATYE
+1094 ESATYE

-1105 HSVAGEGEPSPPQP
+1105 HSAAGEGEPSAPQP
-1119 ATTTSRA
+1119 ATTTQRA
-1126 RARLLSFGVWAR
+1126 GARLLSFGVWAR

-1148 CAWRGEPAPR
+1148 CVWRGEPAPR

-1188 ASTSGNYTCSA
+1188 ASTSGNYTCTA
-1199 RNTFGSEEVTYRVE
+1199 RNAFGSEEVTYRVE
-1213 CAAPPSAPTLT
+1213 CATPPSAPTLA
-1224 LDHAAHT
+1224 LDHATHKE
-1231 DARLTWRTTHHPAA
+1231 ARLTWRTTHHPAA

-1257 RDDTGDG
+1257 RDDSGEG
-1264 LEPISSRSEEER
+1264 IEPASTRGEEER
-1276 RLETGGEAASV
+1276 RLEAGGEVVSV
-1287 VLRALSCGATY
+1287 MLRALSCGVTY
-1298 SVRAVAHSRA
+1298 SVRAIAHSLA
-1308 GSSPPSVPLMVKTK
+1308 GSSPPSLPLLVKTK

-1329 GGGEDRLEEG
+1329 GGGEVDENEEG

-1352 LDARRA
+1352 VDARRA
-1358 VRCGARLV
+1358 IRCGARLV
-1366 RLQWR
+1366 RLQWKR
-1371 RADAA
+1371 VDA
-1376 GAVAWRDADLT
+1376 GGSGAWRDADLT

-1392 REVVIGGLSPGAWYA
+1392 REVVIGSLTAGAWYG

-1421 VIYAATTTHSGERL
+1421 VLYAATTTHSGERL
-1435 RRPVAFQSE
+1435 RRPVAFHSGE
-1444 GGQIITSNGNAD
+1444 SGPVITTGSNVEAD
-1456 TERVLGAV
+1456 HVLGAV
-1464 SLAFAAL
+1464 SVAFAAL
-1471 AALAV
+1471 AAIAV
-1476 TALLLVLLAKR
+1476 TALILVLLAKR
-1487 STLWP
+1487 SMLFP
-1492 CGGPT
+1492 CT
-1497 DEETRRCSHSVA
+1497 QQDEETRRCSHSVA

-1551 GGEAAAAATLDH
+1551 GGETAATLDH

-1590 RERAEVEK
+1590 RDRDVEK
-1598 HHSECELQQL
+1598 HHSDCELQQL
-1608 SRYEKVRPRHCAP
+1608 SRYEKVRPRHCAG
-1621 TSYCVPLAHHAKAAL
+1621 TSYCVPLSHH
-1636 SASMLGAGGS
+1636 GGGGGS
-1646 GGGSGSG
+1646 GGGF
-1653 GGCGSGGGLSEVY
+1653 SEVY

-1671 AESGPGSLS
+1671 VESGPGSLS

>member
-1 MMPILILA
+1 MQTSNQKPKTNLISAPPSIAL
-9 IFAVVW
+9 
-15 AGPHCSSA
+15 SS
-23 ATKPATRATSLGPA
+23 LN
-37 TPPPNAKRCRLVPM
+37 TPY
-51 NGTREDFRD
+51 T
-60 ANRLHIVNKEAGNT
+60 
-74 WIMLRDG
+74 
-81 EKLHTR
+81 
-87 CIYHE
+87 
-92 NSPVWEQ
+92 
-99 LNSATLAINVTKILS
+99 
-114 AETQNIGFIELV
+114 
-126 ETGKGFECETL
+126 
-137 LKCTL
+137 
-142 IDSRRSSSASIQFY
+142 DS
-156 ISESGRANLACDPLN
+156 
-171 FPGPDVHQDTV
+171 V
-182 ARCSLVRE
+182 
-190 AGPVRSF
+190 
-197 KRKRLKRSADSRPE
+197 DSRPE

-224 SQVALKCSAV
+224 AQVALKCSAV
-234 GEPPPRFRWLLDG
+234 GEPPPRFRWTLDG
-247 QPIPAHHGAAITEGR
+247 QPIPSHHGAIITEGR
-262 ENGPAGL
+262 ESGPSGL
-269 GPGSS
+269 GTSS
-274 YVLSTLSLSSARVEH
+274 NYVLSTLSLSSARVEH

-294 CRATNNHGSVAH
+294 CRATNNHGSLAH

-313 GPPYIRAMSP
+313 GSPYIRAMNP
-323 VKAVAGSEVTIWCPY
+323 VKAVAGAEVTVWCPY
-338 YGFPIDSVRW
+338 YGFPIDSVKW
-348 EGGAGTDPR
+348 EGGAGADPR

-394 VQITVVSPPVLSP
+394 VQMTVVSPPVLSP

-492 IKVPPYWQIEPSD
+492 IKVPPFWQIEPTD

-511 GSLTVSCEARGHP
+511 GSLTVSCEAKGHP
-524 PPSIYWTKFSG
+524 PPSIYWTKFAG

-553 SLRIESARAEHSGK
+553 SLRLESARAEHSGK
-567 YRCRADNGVSPPL
+567 YRCRADNGVSPAL
-580 STTLTIHIN
+580 SKTLIIHVN
-589 EPARFETQSAN
+589 EPARFEMQSAN
-600 VTAKLGD
+600 VTAKLGE
-607 TVRLACVARGDSPLA
+607 TVRLACVARGDSPLS

-650 RSELVIE
+650 RSELVVE

-695 FRVLEATSRSVRLQW
+695 FRVLDTSSRSVRLQW

-720 LGYIVQ
+720 LGYVVQ
-726 YRKHDSSN
+726 YRKHDSTN

-750 HAVDSYSETES
+750 HTMDSYSETES

-818 ELAWQA
+818 ELSWQA

-847 TLAGGANVGMEFA
+847 SLAGGANVGMEFA

-873 LEHYTRYSVSVRA
+873 LEHYTRCL
-886 FNSAG
+886 SA
-891 AGPATAPVNT
+891 A
-901 LTQESV
+901 
-907 PSEGPRSVRCR
+907 
-918 AVSPQSI
+918 
-925 KVEWSPP
+925 
-932 PAHAHHGAL
+932 
-941 LGYKLLYR
+941 
-949 PEHTTEWLEWEERG
+949 TEWLEWEVRG
-963 NGGSNAGAGAEVK
+963 NSGSNVGAGAGAEVK

-1002 AAGDGVP
+1002 TAGDGVP
-1009 AHPIHCTTQQ
+1009 AEPIHCTTQQ

-1061 LGRDRPPITTTVQVE
+1061 LGRDRPPQTTTVQVE
-1076 EGDPFVGLGG
+1076 DGDHFVGLGG
-1086 STELRSLS
+1086 STELKSLS

-1105 HSVAGEGEPSPPQP
+1105 HSVTGEGEPSAPQP
-1119 ATTTSRA
+1119 ASTSSR
-1126 RARLLSFGVWAR
+1126 
-1138 VQCGHSLRLA
+1138 
-1148 CAWRGEPAPR
+1148 
-1158 ARWLRGDRPVTHD
+1158 
-1171 PRTHLTPH
+1171 
-1179 GHLAIHEVD
+1179 EVD

-1213 CAAPPSAPTLT
+1213 CASPPAAPSLN
-1224 LDHAAHT
+1224 LDHVAHT

-1245 PPHGFTIWWVRV
+1245 PPHGFTIWWVRI

-1264 LEPISSRSEEER
+1264 LDPVSRTEEER

-1287 VLRALSCGATY
+1287 ILRALSCGATY

-1308 GSSPPSVPLMVKTK
+1308 GPSPPSAPLLVKTK

-1329 GGGEDRLEEG
+1329 GGGEDRLDEG

-1358 VRCGARLV
+1358 VRCSARLV

-1371 RADAA
+1371 RADTS
-1376 GAVAWRDADLT
+1376 GVPAWRDADLT

-1392 REVVIGGLSPGAWYA
+1392 REVVIGGLTAGAWYA

-1444 GGQIITSNGNAD
+1444 GSPITTTSGNAD

-1476 TALLLVLLAKR
+1476 TALLLVLVAKR
-1487 STLWP
+1487 STLAP
-1492 CGGPT
+1492 CGGQS
-1497 DEETRRCSHSVA
+1497 DEEVRRCSHSVA

-1551 GGEAAAAATLDH
+1551 GGETAAATLDH

-1569 FGHRDNDAPPH
+1569 FGHRDNDALPH

-1608 SRYEKVRPRHCAP
+1608 SRYEKVRPRHCAA
-1621 TSYCVPLAHHAKAAL
+1621 TSYCVPLPHHG
-1636 SASMLGAGGS
+1636 SS
-1646 GGGSGSG
+1646 GGGSA
-1653 GGCGSGGGLSEVY
+1653 GGCGSAGGLSEVY

>member
-1 MMPILILA
+1 MMSLVFFVII
-9 IFAVVW
+9 AVLST
-15 AGPHCSSA
+15 GRLCSGSQGE
-23 ATKPATRATSLGPA
+23 PAR
-37 TPPPNAKRCRLVPM
+37 PPPPPPHVKRCRGQLNESQYVD
-51 NGTREDFRD
+51 GDIGSRDLREDQEVDLRNF
-60 ANRLHIVNKEAGNT
+60 LHNKLIQSDKEDNCFEVNAAYFTCDSVKKMLKEAKKNQ
-74 WIMLRDG
+74 D
-81 EKLHTR
+81 
-87 CIYHE
+87 
-92 NSPVWEQ
+92 
-99 LNSATLAINVTKILS
+99 
-114 AETQNIGFIELV
+114 F
-126 ETGKGFECETL
+126 
-137 LKCTL
+137 L
-142 IDSRRSSSASIQFY
+142 IW
-156 ISESGRANLACDPLN
+156 
-171 FPGPDVHQDTV
+171 
-182 ARCSLVRE
+182 CSLVKKTNS
-190 AGPVRSF
+190 VRI
-197 KRKRLKRSADSRPE
+197 KRKRLKRSSDSRPE

-224 SQVALKCSAV
+224 AQVALKCSAV
-234 GEPPPRFRWLLDG
+234 GEPPPRFRWSLDG
-247 QPIPAHHGAAITEGR
+247 QPIPSHHGAIITEGR
-262 ENGPAGL
+262 ETGPSSI
-269 GPGSS
+269 GSS
-274 YVLSTLSLSSARVEH
+274 NNYILSTLSLNSARVEH

-294 CRATNNHGSVAH
+294 CRATNNHGSIAH

-313 GPPYIRAMSP
+313 GPPYIRAMNP
-323 VKAVAGSEVTIWCPY
+323 VKAVAGSDVTIWCPY
-338 YGFPIDSVRW
+338 YGFPIDSVKW
-348 EGGAGTDPR
+348 EGGVANDPR
-357 YQQMDGQLTITNV
+357 YQQSEGQLTITNV
-370 DRNRDK
+370 DRTRDR
-376 GGWTCSVLTPG
+376 GGWICSVLTPG

-394 VQITVVSPPVLSP
+394 VQINVVSPPVLSP

-443 ISSALQVDERGAEF
+443 ISSVLQVDERGAEF

-462 FKSLTAAHSGIYT
+462 FKSLTAAHSGVYT

-492 IKVPPYWQIEPSD
+492 IKVPPYWQIEPLD
-505 TAVLLN
+505 GAVLLN

-524 PPSIYWTKFSG
+524 SPAIYWTKFTG
-535 STETTLGGVSD
+535 STETALGGVSD
-546 PVVLTNG
+546 PVVLGNG
-553 SLRIESARAEHSGK
+553 SLRLESARADHSGK
-567 YRCRADNGVSPPL
+567 YRCRAENGVAPAL
-580 STTLTIHIN
+580 SKTLTIHVN
-589 EPARFETQSAN
+589 EPARFETPSVN

-607 TVRLACVARGDSPLA
+607 TVRLACVARGDNPLSM
-622 TAWSHSGRALPN
+622 TWSHSGRALPN

-671 SNPYGRSDHFVHLA
+671 SNPYGRSDHFVHLG

-695 FRVLEATSRSVRLQW
+695 FRVLDTTSRSIRLQW

-720 LGYIVQ
+720 LGYVVQ
-726 YRKHDSSN
+726 YRRHDSTN
-734 TDSWRDADTH
+734 PDAWRDADTH
-744 NVSVSA
+744 NVSVNA
-750 HAVDSYSETES
+750 HTMDSYTETED

-793 ALTLHEPPSRAPISL
+793 ALTSHEPPARAPVSL
-808 RASAPRSSTI
+808 RASAPRPSTI

-824 PPSSSWNGE
+824 PPTSAWNGE
-833 LLGYTVWWWPSADG
+833 LLGYTVWWWPAADG
-847 TLAGGANVGMEFA
+847 TLSGGASVGMEFA
-860 TVRGQITKYIIEG
+860 TVRGHVTKYTIES
-873 LEHYTRYSVSVRA
+873 LEHFTRYSVSVRA

-907 PSEGPRSVRCR
+907 PSEGPRAVRCR
-918 AVSPQSI
+918 AVSPQSL

-949 PEHTTEWLEWEERG
+949 PEHTTDWLEWEVRG
-963 NGGSNAGAGAEVK
+963 GGGGAAAGAEVK

-990 HTNYTVQALAYT
+990 HSNYTVQALAYT

-1019 DVPGSPAAVKVVA
+1019 DAPGPPAAVKVIA
-1032 TSVTSLAVSWLPPS
+1032 TSVTSLAVSWLPPG

-1061 LGRDRPPITTTVQVE
+1061 LGRDRPPQTTTVQAEDVE
-1076 EGDPFVGLGG
+1076 MAVGLGG
-1086 STELRSLS
+1086 FTELRSLS
-1094 EGATYE
+1094 ESATYE

-1105 HSVAGEGEPSPPQP
+1105 HSAAGEGEPSAPQP

-1126 RARLLSFGVWAR
+1126 AVRLLSFGVWAR
-1138 VQCGHSLRLA
+1138 VQCGRPLRLA

-1188 ASTSGNYTCSA
+1188 ALTSGNYTCSA
-1199 RNTFGSEEVTYRVE
+1199 RNSFGSEEVTYRVE
-1213 CAAPPSAPTLT
+1213 CAAPPAAPALALERASHTL
-1224 LDHAAHT
+1224 
-1231 DARLTWRTTHHPAA
+1231 ARLAWRTTHHPAA
-1245 PPHGFTIWWVRV
+1245 PPHGFTIFWVRV
-1257 RDDTGDG
+1257 RDDSGEG
-1264 LEPISSRSEEER
+1264 AEPTSSRGEEER
-1276 RLETGGEAASV
+1276 KIEAGGEAASV

-1298 SVRAVAHSRA
+1298 SVKAVAHSRA
-1308 GSSPPSVPLMVKTK
+1308 GSSPPSAPLLVRTK

-1329 GGGEDRLEEG
+1329 GGGNSESDREEG

-1358 VRCGARLV
+1358 VRCSARLV

-1371 RADAA
+1371 RADA
-1376 GAVAWRDADLT
+1376 GLVWRDADLT

-1392 REVVIGGLSPGAWYA
+1392 REVVIGGLAVGTWYA
-1407 LRLWTATESARHQA
+1407 LKLWTATDSSRQQA

-1435 RRPVAFQSE
+1435 RRPVAFQTE
-1444 GGQIITSNGNAD
+1444 GIPTSTVSNGDSAD
-1456 TERVLGAV
+1456 RVLGAL

-1476 TALLLVLLAKR
+1476 SALLLVLMAKR
-1487 STLWP
+1487 STLLS
-1492 CGGPT
+1492 CG
-1497 DEETRRCSHSVA
+1497 DQIEEETRRCSHSAA

-1551 GGEAAAAATLDH
+1551 GGETAATLDH

-1590 RERAEVEK
+1590 RERADVEK
-1598 HHSECELQQL
+1598 HHSDCELQQL
-1608 SRYEKVRPRHCAP
+1608 SRYEKVRPRHCAG
-1621 TSYCVPLAHHAKAAL
+1621 TSYCVPLSHH
-1636 SASMLGAGGS
+1636 GGGGGS
-1646 GGGSGSG
+1646 GGGSGG
-1653 GGCGSGGGLSEVY
+1653 GFSEVY